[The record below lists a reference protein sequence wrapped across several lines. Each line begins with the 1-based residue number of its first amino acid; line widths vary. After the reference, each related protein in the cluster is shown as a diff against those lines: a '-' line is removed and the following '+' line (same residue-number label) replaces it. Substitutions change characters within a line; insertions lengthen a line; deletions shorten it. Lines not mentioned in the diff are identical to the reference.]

1 MPIYIIPSQNQE
13 DSRTMDAPRL
23 LRALGVTRKLSGFRY
38 AEYMIDQ
45 ILEDERKLR
54 LITKCLYPETAR
66 YFNVSPQVVE
76 HGLRTLIQNC
86 WQQEDHELLDHIAGK
101 HLKEQP
107 TNTEF
112 LDMVTEFL
120 KNLPNT

>member
-45 ILEDERKLR
+45 ILKTRGS
-54 LITKCLYPETAR
+54 CA
-66 YFNVSPQVVE
+66 
-76 HGLRTLIQNC
+76 
-86 WQQEDHELLDHIAGK
+86 
-101 HLKEQP
+101 
-107 TNTEF
+107 
-112 LDMVTEFL
+112 
-120 KNLPNT
+120 